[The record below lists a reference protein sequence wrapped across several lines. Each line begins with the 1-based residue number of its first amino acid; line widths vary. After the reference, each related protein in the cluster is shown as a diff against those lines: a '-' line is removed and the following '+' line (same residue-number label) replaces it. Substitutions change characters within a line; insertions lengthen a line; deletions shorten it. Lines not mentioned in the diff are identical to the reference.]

1 MKKFQKAFLLFLC
14 AIFLATPISAHSG
27 RTDAS
32 GGHKDNNNV
41 SGLGPYHYHHGYEA
55 HLHPGGVC
63 PFDTGVGI
71 TNIDDSS
78 SNSGN
83 NYSPSIDAPH
93 ITREEFDKI
102 LSGEDYQPS
111 ISRERFNEILG
122 ISSDN
127 DRPTVYLDNPVP
139 QDPLE
144 IAEEFQE
151 NFDSTYGKW
160 YNDGYAKGK
169 ATGYEDGISRGE
181 EIATNVFTP
190 KLQKAEKTIQ
200 NQQSGICAL
209 VIVAVVAI
217 CSAIR
222 SKKKLARMLSKQE
235 GDQDAVS

>member
-1 MKKFQKAFLLFLC
+1 MKKFQRAFLLCVC
-14 AIFLATPISAHSG
+14 AIFLAAPISAHSG

-32 GGHKDNNNV
+32 GGHKDNKNV

-63 PFDTGVGI
+63 PYDTGVGI

-78 SNSGN
+78 
-83 NYSPSIDAPH
+83 
-93 ITREEFDKI
+93 
-102 LSGEDYQPS
+102 
-111 ISRERFNEILG
+111 
-122 ISSDN
+122 N

-169 ATGYEDGISRGE
+169 ATGYENGISRGE

-209 VIVAVVAI
+209 VIVVVVAI

-222 SKKKLARMLSKQE
+222 NKKKLAKVLDEQQNKS
-235 GDQDAVS
+235 